1 MLLASSQLLA
11 EDDVFYLN
19 RRVNNA
25 VVSTYKY
32 ASPMESLPGITVSAY

>member
-11 EDDVFYLN
+11 EDDDVFYLN
-19 RRVNNA
+19 RWVNNA

-32 ASPMESLPGITVSAY
+32 ASPKDIYPE